1 MTTESRGAP
10 IKHGR
15 NQTDST
21 YGTWRAMKERCRK
34 RKSYIDKNIT
44 VCNEW
49 ATDFLVFL
57 SDMGERP
64 EGKTIDRINNNKGYY
79 KENCRW
85 ASPEAQSKNTSRNRH
100 LTMKGR
106 TMLLIEWSEE
116 LNISPSTIHYR
127 LEKGWPVE
135 DALSQ
140 IRRVN

>member
-1 MTTESRGAP
+1 
-10 IKHGR
+10 
-15 NQTDST
+15 
-21 YGTWRAMKERCRK
+21 MKERCRT

-44 VCNEW
+44 VCAEW
-49 ATDFLVFL
+49 IKDFLVFL

-64 EGKTIDRINNNKGYY
+64 EGKTLDRKNNNNGYC

-85 ASPEAQSKNTSRNRH
+85 ASSEEQSKNTSRNRP

-127 LEKGWPVE
+127 LNKGWPIE
-135 DALSQ
+135 EALSQ